1 MKLTLVK
8 QGDFLGT
15 KCDFYVNEQGEIFM
29 SRTQIGYALKYK
41 NPQDAIK
48 KIHQRHFEQLNSK
61 YVELVGDNLTPTPK
75 DLRKKTSIFMYN
87 EKGIYDVVRWSTT
100 SVADDYFDWVYEK
113 IQEIKKNGYYIATEK
128 DNKWL
133 GIREEGKAVRKSETD
148 VIKVFVEYAKNQGS
162 QNADRYYTILSKL
175 VNSKLGILSGQRD
188 DISQQTLMEI
198 KTLEGLISMRL
209 NKLMKNKTN
218 YKDVYKD
225 IKNLIESI

>member
-1 MKLTLVK
+1 MKLKLVK

-41 NPQDAIK
+41 NP
-48 KIHQRHFEQLNSK
+48 S
-61 YVELVGDNLTPTPK
+61 
-75 DLRKKTSIFMYN
+75 
-87 EKGIYDVVRWSTT
+87 KGIENVHNRHHIRMGKL
-100 SVADDYFDWVYEK
+100 SVIIRGSQIEGGSKHIDPKSDIYMYTERGIYEICRYSNQPTADDFNDWVYDT
-113 IQEIKKNGYYIATEK
+113 ILSIKKNGYYIATEK

-133 GIREEGKAVRKSETD
+133 GIRQESKAVRKSETD
-148 VIKVFVEYAKNQGS
+148 VIKFFVEYAKNQGS

-175 VNSKLGILSGQRD
+175 VNSKLGISSGQRD
-188 DISQQTLMEI
+188 NISQQTLMEI

-209 NKLMKNKTN
+209 KKLMNNKMG